1 MTTQQRIQLNED
13 LTRQLSIVERDL
25 KIIQGDGQK
34 SVSEIDE
41 KTKAE
46 TKRIEAESQL
56 KAAEIRALTHII

>member
-1 MTTQQRIQLNED
+1 MTTQQRVQLNED
-13 LTRQLSIVERDL
+13 LTRQLAIVERDL
-25 KIIQGDGQK
+25 KIIQGEGQK

-56 KAAEIRALTHII
+56 KAAEIRALTQII

>member
-56 KAAEIRALTHII
+56 KAAEIRALTQII

>member
-1 MTTQQRIQLNED
+1 MTTHQRIQLNED

-56 KAAEIRALTHII
+56 KAAEIRALTQII